1 MNPESAAMHNI
12 DRNRRS
18 RLELSP
24 TIKNAHERATR
35 DVLTNPDY
43 AIQEAEFEGVY
54 GTSAIAAD
62 KAEVARLERLFAKQD
77 TPEEQNAKKIADVL
91 EAIVLMQ
98 SEMNEWLGSA
108 TTLRTSKYDDYIN
121 KVDMLA
127 EWSHPEDGT
136 RVLALAVDVTF
147 GNAGVEKKMRAIRDE
162 IDSGSLGKVR
172 YFRDSDNQFM
182 GTRNNVP
189 RTVIGVS
196 QPMVEELA
204 RLWLAN
210 DNKAL
215 AKHSVQRQFLVQ
227 IVHQLTT
234 MRDYA
239 ARIGK
244 DDVVKAYNQALVI
257 ARPLLDSKSI
267 IDRGD
272 YSEDPVAQSIREK
285 TKEFFF
291 SPQKKVS

>member
-1 MNPESAAMHNI
+1 MNPESAALRNI
-12 DRNRRS
+12 DRNRRN

-35 DVLTNPDY
+35 EVLSNPDY
-43 AIQEAEFEGVY
+43 AIQEDEFTGVY
-54 GTSAIAAD
+54 SANDIAAD
-62 KAEVARLERLFAKQD
+62 KAEVARLERIFAQRD
-77 TPEEQNAKKIADVL
+77 TPEKVNTKKIADVL

-108 TTLRTSKYDDYIN
+108 TTLRTSKFDDYKN

-127 EWSHPEDGT
+127 EWSHPEGGS

-147 GNAGVEKKMRAIRDE
+147 GSTSVEEKLTEIRNE
-162 IDSGSLGKVR
+162 INSGTLGKVR
-172 YFRDSDNQFM
+172 YFRDSDKQFM
-182 GTRNNVP
+182 GMRNNVP

-204 RLWLAN
+204 QLWLAN

-227 IVHQLTT
+227 IVYQLTT

-272 YSEDPVAQSIREK
+272 YSEDPVAKSIREK

-291 SPQKKVS
+291 TPQQKTN

>member
-1 MNPESAAMHNI
+1 MNPESAALRNI
-12 DRNRRS
+12 DRNRQN

-24 TIKNAHERATR
+24 TIKNAHERAMR

-43 AIQEAEFEGVY
+43 AIQEDEFVGVY
-54 GTSAIAAD
+54 SANDIAAD
-62 KAEVARLERLFAKQD
+62 RAEVARLERIFSQRD
-77 TPEEQNAKKIADVL
+77 TPEEVNTKKIADVL

-108 TTLRTSKYDDYIN
+108 TTLRTSKFDDYKN

-127 EWSHPEDGT
+127 EWSHPEDGS

-147 GNAGVEKKMRAIRDE
+147 GSTSVEKKLSEIRDE
-162 IDSGSLGKVR
+162 INSGTLGKVR

-189 RTVIGVS
+189 RTVIGIS

-204 RLWLAN
+204 QLWLAN

-257 ARPLLDSKSI
+257 ARPLLDSKSVI
-267 IDRGD
+267 ERGD
-272 YSEDPVAQSIREK
+272 YSEDPVAKSIREK

-291 SPQKKVS
+291 TPQKKTN

>member
-1 MNPESAAMHNI
+1 MNPESAALRNI
-12 DRNRRS
+12 DRNRRN
-18 RLELSP
+18 RIELSP
-24 TIKNAHERATR
+24 TIRNAHERAVK

-43 AIQEAEFEGVY
+43 AIQEDEFVGVY
-54 GTSAIAAD
+54 SASDIAAD
-62 KAEVARLERLFAKQD
+62 KAEVARLESIFARQD
-77 TPEEQNAKKIADVL
+77 TPEEQNSKKIADVL

-108 TTLRTSKYDDYIN
+108 TTLRTSKFDDYKN

-127 EWSHPEDGT
+127 EWSHPDDGS

-147 GNAGVEKKMRAIRDE
+147 GDGNVEKKMRAIRNE

-172 YFRDSDNQFM
+172 YFRDSNNQFM

-215 AKHSVQRQFLVQ
+215 AKHSVQRQFLAQ
-227 IVHQLTT
+227 IVYQLTV

-239 ARIGK
+239 ARTGK
-244 DDVVKAYNQALVI
+244 EDVVRAYNQALVI

-267 IDRGD
+267 IERGD
-272 YSEDPVAQSIREK
+272 YSEDPVVQSIREK

-291 SPQKKVS
+291 TPQKTK

>member
-1 MNPESAAMHNI
+1 MNPESAALRNI
-12 DRNRRS
+12 DRNRRN
-18 RLELSP
+18 RHELSP
-24 TIKNAHERATR
+24 TIKNAHERAVR

-43 AIQEAEFEGVY
+43 AIQESEFEGVY
-54 GTSAIAAD
+54 SASDIAAD
-62 KAEVARLERLFAKQD
+62 KAEVERLERIYSSQE
-77 TPEEQNAKKIADVL
+77 TPESRNSKKIADVL

-108 TTLRTSKYDDYIN
+108 TTLRTSKFDDYKN

-127 EWSHPEDGT
+127 EWSHPEDGS

-147 GNAGVEKKMRAIRDE
+147 GSEQVEKKMRDIRKE
-162 IDSGSLGKVR
+162 INSGSLGKVR

-210 DNKAL
+210 DNRAL

-227 IVHQLTT
+227 IVHQLTV

-244 DDVVKAYNQALVI
+244 DEVVKAYNQALVI
-257 ARPLLDSKSI
+257 ARPLLESKSI
-267 IDRGD
+267 IDKGD
-272 YSEDPVAQSIREK
+272 YSEDPVAKNIRESAR
-285 TKEFFF
+285 EFFF
-291 SPQKKVS
+291 LPQKMTV